1 MMTLTPDLSRLIP
14 TDLRAKMLLM
24 IDEYLRQNLTDED
37 LFDRWLEEGVPD
49 GTESWEELA
58 DIEIEDFVE
67 MWNLAEWLMNQ
78 QAESNSIMND
88 EPDDIDDDT
97 GYNPYMGCMDWD
109 C

>member
-1 MMTLTPDLSRLIP
+1 MMTLTNDLSQLIP
-14 TDLRAKMLLM
+14 SDLRAKMLLM

-37 LFDRWLEEGVPD
+37 LFERWLEEGVPD

-67 MWNLAEWLMNQ
+67 MWNLAERLMNQ
-78 QAESNSIMND
+78 QAEERFAD
-88 EPDDIDDDT
+88 YEPDDIDDDT
-97 GYNPYMGCMDWD
+97 GYDPYMGCMDWD

>member
-1 MMTLTPDLSRLIP
+1 MAIMTKTLAAIMTPEI
-14 TDLRAKMLLM
+14 RAKILFQL
-24 IDEYLRQNLTDED
+24 DTYLRESLYDED

-58 DIEIEDFVE
+58 DIEIEVFVE
-67 MWNLAEWLMNQ
+67 MWNLAERLMNQ
-78 QAESNSIMND
+78 QAESDTMDD

>member
-1 MMTLTPDLSRLIP
+1 MTLTPDLSRLIP

-49 GTESWEELA
+49 GTESWEKLA

-67 MWNLAEWLMNQ
+67 MWNLAERLMNQ
-78 QAESNSIMND
+78 QAEDNTTDD

>member
-1 MMTLTPDLSRLIP
+1 MMTLTNDLSQLIP
-14 TDLRAKMLLM
+14 SDLRAKMLLM

-37 LFDRWLEEGVPD
+37 LFERWLEEGVPD

-67 MWNLAEWLMNQ
+67 MWNLAERLMNQ
-78 QAESNSIMND
+78 QAEERFAD
-88 EPDDIDDDT
+88 YEPDNIDDDT
-97 GYNPYMGCMDWD
+97 GYDPYMGCMDWD

>member
-1 MMTLTPDLSRLIP
+1 MMTLTPALAQLIP
-14 TDLRAKMLLM
+14 ADLRAKMLLM

-37 LFDRWLEEGVPD
+37 LFEHWLEEGVPD
-49 GTESWEELA
+49 GTESWEELK
-58 DIEIEDFVE
+58 DISIEDFVE

-78 QAESNSIMND
+78 QAEGDITND

>member
-24 IDEYLRQNLTDED
+24 IDEYLRQNLYDED
-37 LFDRWLEEGVPD
+37 LFEHWLEEGVPD
-49 GTESWEELA
+49 GTESWEELE
-58 DIEIEDFVE
+58 DTSIEDFVE
-67 MWNLAEWLMNQ
+67 MWNLAERLMND
-78 QAESNSIMND
+78 QAANEEDN